1 MFSLQVQSNIANQI
15 MATNFLLEEHVH
27 LLQIIPTYTTFEVLS
42 KSLKMPTIFQQHIPI
57 GLENISSSKCE
68 SDRKN
73 NYNNQ

>member
-15 MATNFLLEEHVH
+15 MATKFLLEEHAF

-42 KSLKMPTIFQQHIPI
+42 KSLQMPTIFQQNITI
-57 GLENISSSKCE
+57 GLVNISSSQCE
-68 SDRKN
+68 FDRKK